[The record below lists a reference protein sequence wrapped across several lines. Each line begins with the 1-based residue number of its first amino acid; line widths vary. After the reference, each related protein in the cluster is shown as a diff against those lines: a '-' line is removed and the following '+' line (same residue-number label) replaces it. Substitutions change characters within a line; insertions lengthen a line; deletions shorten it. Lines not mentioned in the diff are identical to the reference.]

1 MKLTGWK
8 TKVLSRVTQTIL
20 IRSTLLTILI
30 YAMQMV
36 KLLTSAIQ
44 QLEKICSGFFWGF
57 VDRKRQLYSI
67 AWSNFRCP
75 KAKRCLGI
83 PNLSALNMALLA
95 KLAWKLGKFS
105 QSLCNQVLHAKYGGW
120 QTIVLKTPLTGCS
133 LYWRRIITI
142 ASVMREVVSW
152 IIEDSKSVLFWFDSR
167 LYMTPL
173 ISSMVVSIPTSH
185 YRHTVR
191 DYWDS
196 TRGWNYAEII
206 PLLPSS
212 ILHDLEVVRLTNN
225 PQSGDMIYWKLT
237 SHVSLLHNLSR
248 NIWKIK
254 LVIICNS
261 TRKSLEILGTSEN
274 LSHPVDGGT

>member
-1 MKLTGWK
+1 M
-8 TKVLSRVTQTIL
+8 
-20 IRSTLLTILI
+20 
-30 YAMQMV
+30 
-36 KLLTSAIQ
+36 
-44 QLEKICSGFFWGF
+44 
-57 VDRKRQLYSI
+57 DRKRPLYSI
-67 AWSNFRCP
+67 AWSNFCCP
-75 KAKRCLGI
+75 KAKRGLGI

-95 KLAWKLGKFS
+95 KLAWKLGKCS

-167 LYMTPL
+167 LYLTPL

-185 YRHTVR
+185 YRHTAR

-237 SHVSLLHNLSR
+237 SQVSLLHNLSR

-261 TRKSLEILGTSEN
+261 PRKSLEILGTSEN
-274 LSHPVDGGT
+274 LSHTVDGGA